1 VRRQQFSTAC
11 QTQIC
16 VHSSVSD
23 RLADTTET
31 SYACEKQRQE
41 QHHSITNHRQ
51 LSHLV
56 LRDY

>member
-1 VRRQQFSTAC
+1 VR
-11 QTQIC
+11 TQIC